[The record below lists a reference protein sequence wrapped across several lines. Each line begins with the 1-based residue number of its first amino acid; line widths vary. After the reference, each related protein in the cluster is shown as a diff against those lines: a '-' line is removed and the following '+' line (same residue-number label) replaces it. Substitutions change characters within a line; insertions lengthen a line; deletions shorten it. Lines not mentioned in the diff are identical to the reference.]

1 MNTAKKKNDRL
12 VPSVTGL
19 LKNWS
24 RRAAMAETQ
33 PQLEDGAGIQMTERL
48 INSEPTDENDSAHS
62 QPQLDKGTFAI
73 ILTTNSFDSADK
85 ALLTPA
91 FRALVFS
98 FEAYTRCYLNS
109 LIGLLFFIEFYNRR
123 WNSPWIQNPSLL

>member
-1 MNTAKKKNDRL
+1 
-12 VPSVTGL
+12 
-19 LKNWS
+19 
-24 RRAAMAETQ
+24 MAETQ

-62 QPQLDKGTFAI
+62 QQHMDTGTFAI

-98 FEAYTRCYLNS
+98 LKPAHDDS
-109 LIGLLFFIEFYNRR
+109 
-123 WNSPWIQNPSLL
+123 